1 MDREARSASKGRR
14 LHRAPSADAVHPASV
29 GFKSWSNARS
39 HRRKGVY
46 RRKPARNRLALL
58 LWLRACNPLN
68 WECAW
73 AAGSLEVAR
82 PDEFVDNRV
91 SATEAHYAVICL
103 QISMSVSKTTQRRG
117 TIGQVLRLAEKQP
130 ILRARDV
137 AHQGIHTSTLTRMT
151 RSGALERVGPGR
163 YQLPRRTRRTEH
175 HDLAVATAAVPRS
188 VVCLVS
194 ALRFHDLGTQLPA
207 EVWIAVPRG
216 TRVPRV
222 SAPIRVVNISPPVF
236 DLGIEE
242 HRIEGQSVRIYS
254 VARTVA
260 DCFRFRNKVGL
271 DVALEALTDA
281 WRSKRLSLDD
291 LNRIAKKL
299 RVQRVM
305 QPYLETVVM

>member
-1 MDREARSASKGRR
+1 
-14 LHRAPSADAVHPASV
+14 
-29 GFKSWSNARS
+29 
-39 HRRKGVY
+39 
-46 RRKPARNRLALL
+46 
-58 LWLRACNPLN
+58 
-68 WECAW
+68 
-73 AAGSLEVAR
+73 
-82 PDEFVDNRV
+82 
-91 SATEAHYAVICL
+91 
-103 QISMSVSKTTQRRG
+103 MSVSKSTQRRKTAKG
-117 TIGQVLRLAEKQP
+117 DVLRLAEKHP
-130 ILRARDV
+130 VLRAKDV

-151 RSGALERVGPGR
+151 RAGALEKVGPGR
-163 YQLPRRTRRTEH
+163 YRLPTGPRITEH
-175 HDLAVATAAVPRS
+175 HDLAVATAAVPQS

-194 ALRFHDLGTQLPA
+194 ALRFHDIGTQLPG

-222 SAPIRVVNISPPVF
+222 SAPPLRVVNVSTAVF

-242 HRIEGQSVRIYS
+242 HRIEGHTVRIYS

-281 WRSKRLSLDD
+281 WRSKRLKLNE